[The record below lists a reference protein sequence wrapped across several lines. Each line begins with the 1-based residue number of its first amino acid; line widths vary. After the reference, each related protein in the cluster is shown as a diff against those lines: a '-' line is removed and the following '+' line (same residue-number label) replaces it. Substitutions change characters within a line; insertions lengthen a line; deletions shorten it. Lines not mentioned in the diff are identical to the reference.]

1 MAITVEN
8 RVVHIIN
15 HVYSYSIYMENN
27 ECYGK
32 ILKKFDD
39 VSEKKKNELE
49 LKLTN
54 NIKHSL
60 KKILEGLS

>member
-1 MAITVEN
+1 MAITIEN

-39 VSEKKKNELE
+39 ISEKKKNELE
-49 LKLTN
+49 VKLTN